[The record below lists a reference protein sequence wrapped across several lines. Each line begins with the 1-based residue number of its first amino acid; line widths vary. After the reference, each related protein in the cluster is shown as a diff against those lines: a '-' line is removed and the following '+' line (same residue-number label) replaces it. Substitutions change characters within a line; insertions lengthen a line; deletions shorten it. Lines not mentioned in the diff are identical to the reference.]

1 MIYDF
6 CIIGGGIIGLATARA
21 LLERYPGAGILLLE
35 KEDRLAVHQT
45 GHNSGV
51 IHAGIY
57 YAPGSLKAR
66 LCREGLNATIQF
78 CQANNVPY
86 EQCGKLIVATNAAEE
101 KRIDDLYD
109 RALANGLKL
118 QHLSAGQLRE
128 REPAV
133 TGTAALLSPETAIV
147 DYREVCRQMAKILAA
162 QGVEFALGTKVEAI
176 SEEPQHVDVSAEG
189 RSWRARRLSVCGGLQ
204 ADRLARMAGLKVDFR
219 IVPFRGEY
227 FQLPPSRNHLV
238 SHLI

>member
-86 EQCGKLIVATNAAEE
+86 EQ
-101 KRIDDLYD
+101 
-109 RALANGLKL
+109 
-118 QHLSAGQLRE
+118 
-128 REPAV
+128 
-133 TGTAALLSPETAIV
+133 
-147 DYREVCRQMAKILAA
+147 
-162 QGVEFALGTKVEAI
+162 
-176 SEEPQHVDVSAEG
+176 
-189 RSWRARRLSVCGGLQ
+189 
-204 ADRLARMAGLKVDFR
+204 
-219 IVPFRGEY
+219 
-227 FQLPPSRNHLV
+227 
-238 SHLI
+238 